1 MGATGQGSQG
11 VFLLRLPLS
20 GPGGWP
26 KPTGKTKASAFQ
38 PQDQEA
44 GGRGQGV
51 EEEEAAPERDPGQ
64 PAHPPSCASW
74 QDPETVPQTEN
85 WGKVTPVSRTSR
97 WVAHTG
103 QVQKHLKASESWT
116 PLEHQSWEAF
126 GTWSSW
132 WPDIKE
138 AESTVKDPG
147 GKWWNSAVC
156 LWWCLQDMMPALKI
170 HQSIHHER
178 VSLTLCKIWK
188 IILKKKREKEKRFQ
202 LGTFNVHSLFY
213 RNYSSIRGFPGD

>member
-1 MGATGQGSQG
+1 MGAAGQGSQC
-11 VFLLRLPLS
+11 VFLLMLPLP

-64 PAHPPSCASW
+64 SAHPPSCASW

-97 WVAHTG
+97 WVAHT
-103 QVQKHLKASESWT
+103 VRVRKHRKASES
-116 PLEHQSWEAF
+116 
-126 GTWSSW
+126 
-132 WPDIKE
+132 
-138 AESTVKDPG
+138 
-147 GKWWNSAVC
+147 
-156 LWWCLQDMMPALKI
+156 
-170 HQSIHHER
+170 
-178 VSLTLCKIWK
+178 
-188 IILKKKREKEKRFQ
+188 
-202 LGTFNVHSLFY
+202 
-213 RNYSSIRGFPGD
+213 